1 MVSKLYSM
9 GLLGID
15 AFKVEVEADISNGL
29 PTFDIVGLPDAS
41 VKESRDR
48 VRAAIKNCEFKFPVS
63 RITVNLAPADIRK
76 IGPVYDLPIL
86 ISLLKASN
94 QLCTDISDSIF
105 VGELSLSGQLRAING
120 ILPMVIKAKEENFS
134 KIYLPKENALEGAV
148 VSGISVFPV
157 DNVTQL
163 INHLNGFEQIKPQ
176 ENKISFSIT
185 KKDNL
190 DFSHVKGQYEVKRAL
205 EIAAAGGHNILL
217 IGPPGSGKSMLA
229 KRIPSILP
237 DMTFNEIIETTKIH
251 SIAGVLSKNSPLVC
265 TRPFRSPHHTG
276 SPAGLSGGGTIP
288 HPGELSLAHNG
299 VLFLD
304 ELSEFSRSTM
314 EVMRQPIEDGV
325 VTISRVK
332 GSISY
337 PCSVMLVAAMNPCP
351 CGYFGHPTRKCTCTP
366 KMVSKYLS
374 KISGPMLDRLD
385 LHVEVPAV
393 DFDNLTSNVQNETS
407 EKIKKRVNEARQI
420 QNLRYKNTQIK
431 CNAKITADILQKSCM
446 ITPKAQNLLK
456 IAFEKLGMSA
466 RAYDRILKIG
476 RTIADLDKS
485 ETIDTQHISEA
496 LQYRS
501 LDRKYWQNI

>member
-1 MVSKLYSM
+1 
-9 GLLGID
+9 
-15 AFKVEVEADISNGL
+15 
-29 PTFDIVGLPDAS
+29 
-41 VKESRDR
+41 
-48 VRAAIKNCEFKFPVS
+48 
-63 RITVNLAPADIRK
+63 
-76 IGPVYDLPIL
+76 
-86 ISLLKASN
+86 
-94 QLCTDISDSIF
+94 
-105 VGELSLSGQLRAING
+105 
-120 ILPMVIKAKEENFS
+120 
-134 KIYLPKENALEGAV
+134 
-148 VSGISVFPV
+148 
-157 DNVTQL
+157 
-163 INHLNGFEQIKPQ
+163 
-176 ENKISFSIT
+176 
-185 KKDNL
+185 
-190 DFSHVKGQYEVKRAL
+190 
-205 EIAAAGGHNILL
+205 
-217 IGPPGSGKSMLA
+217 
-229 KRIPSILP
+229 
-237 DMTFNEIIETTKIH
+237 
-251 SIAGVLSKNSPLVC
+251 
-265 TRPFRSPHHTG
+265 
-276 SPAGLSGGGTIP
+276 
-288 HPGELSLAHNG
+288 
-299 VLFLD
+299 
-304 ELSEFSRSTM
+304 M

-374 KISGPMLDRLD
+374 KISGPMLDRID

-407 EKIKKRVNEARQI
+407 EQIKKRVNEARQI

-431 CNAKITADILQKSCM
+431 LQKSCM

>member
-1 MVSKLYSM
+1 
-9 GLLGID
+9 
-15 AFKVEVEADISNGL
+15 
-29 PTFDIVGLPDAS
+29 
-41 VKESRDR
+41 
-48 VRAAIKNCEFKFPVS
+48 
-63 RITVNLAPADIRK
+63 
-76 IGPVYDLPIL
+76 
-86 ISLLKASN
+86 
-94 QLCTDISDSIF
+94 
-105 VGELSLSGQLRAING
+105 
-120 ILPMVIKAKEENFS
+120 
-134 KIYLPKENALEGAV
+134 
-148 VSGISVFPV
+148 
-157 DNVTQL
+157 
-163 INHLNGFEQIKPQ
+163 
-176 ENKISFSIT
+176 
-185 KKDNL
+185 
-190 DFSHVKGQYEVKRAL
+190 
-205 EIAAAGGHNILL
+205 
-217 IGPPGSGKSMLA
+217 
-229 KRIPSILP
+229 
-237 DMTFNEIIETTKIH
+237 
-251 SIAGVLSKNSPLVC
+251 
-265 TRPFRSPHHTG
+265 
-276 SPAGLSGGGTIP
+276 
-288 HPGELSLAHNG
+288 
-299 VLFLD
+299 
-304 ELSEFSRSTM
+304 
-314 EVMRQPIEDGV
+314 
-325 VTISRVK
+325 
-332 GSISY
+332 
-337 PCSVMLVAAMNPCP
+337 MLVAAMNPCP